1 MLIYSPPGRDVE
13 GAEHVAHVDQ
23 VKFVI
28 PCPWR
33 KEMSAI
39 RAKKDGV
46 ITWAHLC

>member
-1 MLIYSPPGRDVE
+1 MLIHPPPGGDVE

-33 KEMSAI
+33 MEMSAI
-39 RAKKDGV
+39 RAEEDGV
-46 ITWAHLC
+46 KTWAHLS